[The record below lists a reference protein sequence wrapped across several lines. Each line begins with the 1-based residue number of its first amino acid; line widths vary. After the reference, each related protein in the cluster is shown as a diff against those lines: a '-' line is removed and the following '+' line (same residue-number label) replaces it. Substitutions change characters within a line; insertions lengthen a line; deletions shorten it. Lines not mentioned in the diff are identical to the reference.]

1 MNIRWENSQGGFL
14 ERSSSFMNRCVFV
27 LSVIDSIEG
36 FSPQQKHTFPVVR
49 HEILDLLGLITYF
62 MYNLCPIILKI

>member
-1 MNIRWENSQGGFL
+1 
-14 ERSSSFMNRCVFV
+14 MNRCVFV
-27 LSVIDSIEG
+27 LSVIHSIEG
-36 FSPQQKHTFPVVR
+36 FSPQQKHTFPAVR